1 MAEKKNDNLLKV
13 TVRSRQGLVF
23 EGELGAVSSYNQ
35 KGPFDVLPLHTNF
48 VTMISKRVVL
58 HRADGKREEIIVD
71 NGVLLVEKNE
81 VKVFLGV
88 SKV

>member
-1 MAEKKNDNLLKV
+1 MDELTSNMTLKV

>member
-1 MAEKKNDNLLKV
+1 MDDLTSNMTLKV

>member
-1 MAEKKNDNLLKV
+1 MDDLTSNMTLKV

-81 VKVFLGV
+81 VKV
-88 SKV
+88 

>member
-23 EGELGAVSSYNQ
+23 EGPLAAVTSYNT
-35 KGPFDVLPLHTNF
+35 KGVFDILPLHTNF
-48 VTMISKRVVL
+48 VSMIFKKVIL
-58 HRADGKREEIIVD
+58 LKADGKKEEINVS
-71 NGVLLVEKNE
+71 NGVVIVENNQ

-88 SKV
+88 GKI